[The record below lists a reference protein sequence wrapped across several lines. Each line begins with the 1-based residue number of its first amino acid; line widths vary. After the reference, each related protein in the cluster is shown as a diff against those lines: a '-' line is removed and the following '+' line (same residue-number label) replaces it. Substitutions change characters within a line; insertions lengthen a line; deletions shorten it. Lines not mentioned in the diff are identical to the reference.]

1 MELCGE
7 KTTHPFFCV
16 HGRYGLAFC
25 LYRSG
30 SQCDYIGM
38 GIKAVYR
45 LVILMLGALV
55 AFSAAVSYVGWRN
68 MREENTELELS
79 RQRLAEQKQNLSDE
93 KAYKEEYF
101 NRLLYD
107 DDFAARK
114 IREKLGL
121 ARPDEIV
128 FRFEDSTPTAADS
141 EESSAPILEA
151 GEPEM
156 SAEQKAERDGA
167 SDLRKTLFERIFLS
181 LKDSDGEG
189 DETREAD
196 EAGEEAEPSVTETVA
211 AGGGSASEITPQA
224 ERTESKSGGE
234 VADKAEK
241 RPPAKARREGGI
253 KMPSGTKPIIFRN
266 I

>member
-1 MELCGE
+1 
-7 KTTHPFFCV
+7 
-16 HGRYGLAFC
+16 
-25 LYRSG
+25 
-30 SQCDYIGM
+30 
-38 GIKAVYR
+38 
-45 LVILMLGALV
+45 
-55 AFSAAVSYVGWRN
+55 

>member
-1 MELCGE
+1 
-7 KTTHPFFCV
+7 
-16 HGRYGLAFC
+16 
-25 LYRSG
+25 
-30 SQCDYIGM
+30 M

-45 LVILMLGALV
+45 LVILMLCALL
-55 AFSAAVSYVGWRN
+55 AFSAAMSYVGWRN

-79 RQRLAEQKQNLSDE
+79 RQRLAEQKKNLADE

-107 DDFAARK
+107 EYFAARK

-121 ARPDEIV
+121 ASPDEII
-128 FRFEDSTPTAADS
+128 FRFEDSTPTSADTDEPS
-141 EESSAPILEA
+141 IPMPEA
-151 GEPEM
+151 GEAEM

-189 DETREAD
+189 DETRKAD
-196 EAGEEAEPSVTETVA
+196 EAGEEAEPSVTDTVA
-211 AGGGSASEITPQA
+211 AGGGLSSEATHKVD
-224 ERTESKSGGE
+224 RTENKSGGE
-234 VADKAEK
+234 IADKAEK
-241 RPPAKARREGGI
+241 RPSAKVRREGGI

>member
-1 MELCGE
+1 
-7 KTTHPFFCV
+7 
-16 HGRYGLAFC
+16 
-25 LYRSG
+25 
-30 SQCDYIGM
+30 M

-45 LVILMLGALV
+45 LVILMLCALL
-55 AFSAAVSYVGWRN
+55 AFSAAMSYVGWRN

-79 RQRLAEQKQNLSDE
+79 RQRLAEQKKNLADE

-107 DDFAARK
+107 EYFAARK

-128 FRFEDSTPTAADS
+128 FRFEDSTPTSADTDEPS
-141 EESSAPILEA
+141 IPMPEA
-151 GEPEM
+151 GEAEM

-167 SDLRKTLFERIFLS
+167 SDLRKTLFERIFLT

-189 DETREAD
+189 DETRKAD
-196 EAGEEAEPSVTETVA
+196 EAGEEAEPSVTDTVA
-211 AGGGSASEITPQA
+211 AGGGLSSEATHKVD
-224 ERTESKSGGE
+224 RTENKSGGE
-234 VADKAEK
+234 IADKAEK
-241 RPPAKARREGGI
+241 RPSDKVRREGGI

>member
-1 MELCGE
+1 
-7 KTTHPFFCV
+7 
-16 HGRYGLAFC
+16 
-25 LYRSG
+25 
-30 SQCDYIGM
+30 M

-45 LVILMLGALV
+45 LVILMLCALL
-55 AFSAAVSYVGWRN
+55 AFSAAMSYVGWRN

-79 RQRLAEQKQNLSDE
+79 RQRLAEQKKNLADE

-107 DDFAARK
+107 EYFAARK

-167 SDLRKTLFERIFLS
+167 SDLRKTLFERIFFS
-181 LKDSDGEG
+181 LRNSGGDG
-189 DETREAD
+189 DEAEED
-196 EAGEEAEPSVTETVA
+196 GEAGEDSETSDAADNVA
-211 AGGGSASEITPQA
+211 AGGGLSSEATHKVD
-224 ERTESKSGGE
+224 RTENKSGGE
-234 VADKAEK
+234 IADKAEK
-241 RPPAKARREGGI
+241 RP
-253 KMPSGTKPIIFRN
+253 
-266 I
+266 

>member
-1 MELCGE
+1 
-7 KTTHPFFCV
+7 
-16 HGRYGLAFC
+16 
-25 LYRSG
+25 
-30 SQCDYIGM
+30 M

-45 LVILMLGALV
+45 LVILMLCALL
-55 AFSAAVSYVGWRN
+55 AFSAAMSYVGWRN

-79 RQRLAEQKQNLSDE
+79 RQRLAEQKKNLADE

-107 DDFAARK
+107 EYFAARK

-121 ARPDEIV
+121 ASPDEII
-128 FRFEDSTPTAADS
+128 FRFEDSTPTSADTDEPS
-141 EESSAPILEA
+141 IPMPEA
-151 GEPEM
+151 GEAEM

-167 SDLRKTLFERIFLS
+167 SDLRKTLFERIFFS
-181 LKDSDGEG
+181 LRNSGGDG
-189 DETREAD
+189 DEAEED
-196 EAGEEAEPSVTETVA
+196 GEAGEDSEPSVTETVA

-224 ERTESKSGGE
+224 ERTENKSGGE
-234 VADKAEK
+234 IADKAEK
-241 RPPAKARREGGI
+241 RPSAKVRREGGI

>member
-1 MELCGE
+1 
-7 KTTHPFFCV
+7 
-16 HGRYGLAFC
+16 
-25 LYRSG
+25 
-30 SQCDYIGM
+30 M

-45 LVILMLGALV
+45 LVILMLCALL
-55 AFSAAVSYVGWRN
+55 AFSAAMSYVGWRN

-79 RQRLAEQKQNLSDE
+79 RQRLAEQKKNLADE

-107 DDFAARK
+107 EYFAARK

-121 ARPDEIV
+121 ASPDEII
-128 FRFEDSTPTAADS
+128 FRFEDSTPTSADTD
-141 EESSAPILEA
+141 EPNIPMPEA
-151 GEPEM
+151 GEAEM

-167 SDLRKTLFERIFLS
+167 SDLRKTLFERIFFS
-181 LKDSDGEG
+181 LRNSGGDG
-189 DETREAD
+189 DEAEED
-196 EAGEEAEPSVTETVA
+196 GEAGEEAEPSVTETVA
-211 AGGGSASEITPQA
+211 AGGGSASKITPQA

>member
-1 MELCGE
+1 
-7 KTTHPFFCV
+7 
-16 HGRYGLAFC
+16 
-25 LYRSG
+25 
-30 SQCDYIGM
+30 M

-196 EAGEEAEPSVTETVA
+196 EAGEEAEPSDAADNVA
-211 AGGGSASEITPQA
+211 AGGGLSSEATHKVD
-224 ERTESKSGGE
+224 RTENKSGGE
-234 VADKAEK
+234 IADKAEK
-241 RPPAKARREGGI
+241 RPSDKVRREGGI

>member
-1 MELCGE
+1 
-7 KTTHPFFCV
+7 
-16 HGRYGLAFC
+16 
-25 LYRSG
+25 
-30 SQCDYIGM
+30 M

-45 LVILMLGALV
+45 LVILMLCALL
-55 AFSAAVSYVGWRN
+55 AFSAAMSYVGWRN

-79 RQRLAEQKQNLSDE
+79 RQRLAEQKKNLADE

-107 DDFAARK
+107 EYFAARK

-121 ARPDEIV
+121 ASPDEII
-128 FRFEDSTPTAADS
+128 FRFEDSTPTSADTDEPS
-141 EESSAPILEA
+141 IPMPEA
-151 GEPEM
+151 GEAEM

-167 SDLRKTLFERIFLS
+167 SDLRKTLFERIFFS
-181 LKDSDGEG
+181 LRNSGGDG
-189 DETREAD
+189 DEAEED
-196 EAGEEAEPSVTETVA
+196 GEAGEEAEPSVTETVA

-224 ERTESKSGGE
+224 ERTENKSGGE
-234 VADKAEK
+234 IADKAEK
-241 RPPAKARREGGI
+241 RPSAKVRREGGI

>member
-1 MELCGE
+1 
-7 KTTHPFFCV
+7 
-16 HGRYGLAFC
+16 
-25 LYRSG
+25 
-30 SQCDYIGM
+30 M

-45 LVILMLGALV
+45 LVILMLCALL
-55 AFSAAVSYVGWRN
+55 AFSAAMSYVGWRN

-79 RQRLAEQKQNLSDE
+79 RQRLAEQKKNLADE

-189 DETREAD
+189 DETRKAG
-196 EAGEEAEPSVTETVA
+196 EAGEDSETSDTADNVA

-224 ERTESKSGGE
+224 ERTESKSGGKI
-234 VADKAEK
+234 ADKAEK
-241 RPPAKARREGGI
+241 RPSDKVRREGGI

>member
-1 MELCGE
+1 
-7 KTTHPFFCV
+7 
-16 HGRYGLAFC
+16 
-25 LYRSG
+25 
-30 SQCDYIGM
+30 M

-45 LVILMLGALV
+45 LVILMLCALL
-55 AFSAAVSYVGWRN
+55 AFSAAMSYVGWRN

-79 RQRLAEQKQNLSDE
+79 RQRLAEQKKNLADE

-151 GEPEM
+151 GEAEM

-167 SDLRKTLFERIFLS
+167 SDLRKTLFERIFFS
-181 LKDSDGEG
+181 LRNSGGDG
-189 DETREAD
+189 DEAEED
-196 EAGEEAEPSVTETVA
+196 GEAGEDSETSDTADTVA
-211 AGGGSASEITPQA
+211 VGGGLSSEATHKVD
-224 ERTESKSGGE
+224 RTENKSGGE
-234 VADKAEK
+234 IADKAEK
-241 RPPAKARREGGI
+241 RPSAKVRREGGI

>member
-1 MELCGE
+1 
-7 KTTHPFFCV
+7 
-16 HGRYGLAFC
+16 
-25 LYRSG
+25 
-30 SQCDYIGM
+30 M

-55 AFSAAVSYVGWRN
+55 AFSATVSYVGWRN

>member
-1 MELCGE
+1 
-7 KTTHPFFCV
+7 
-16 HGRYGLAFC
+16 
-25 LYRSG
+25 
-30 SQCDYIGM
+30 M

-45 LVILMLGALV
+45 LVILMLCALL
-55 AFSAAVSYVGWRN
+55 AFSAAMSYVGWRN

-79 RQRLAEQKQNLSDE
+79 RQRLAEQKKNLADE

-107 DDFAARK
+107 EYFAARK

-121 ARPDEIV
+121 ASPDEII
-128 FRFEDSTPTAADS
+128 FRFEDSTPTSADTDETS
-141 EESSAPILEA
+141 IPMPEA
-151 GEPEM
+151 GEAEM

-167 SDLRKTLFERIFLS
+167 SDLRKTLFERIFFS
-181 LKDSDGEG
+181 LRNSGGDG
-189 DETREAD
+189 DETRKAD

-224 ERTESKSGGE
+224 ERTENKSGGE
-234 VADKAEK
+234 IADKAEK
-241 RPPAKARREGGI
+241 RPSDKVRREGDI

>member
-1 MELCGE
+1 
-7 KTTHPFFCV
+7 
-16 HGRYGLAFC
+16 
-25 LYRSG
+25 
-30 SQCDYIGM
+30 M

-45 LVILMLGALV
+45 LVILMLCALL
-55 AFSAAVSYVGWRN
+55 AFSAAMSYVGWRN

-79 RQRLAEQKQNLSDE
+79 RQRLAEQKKNLADE

-196 EAGEEAEPSVTETVA
+196 EAGEEAEPSDTADTVA
-211 AGGGSASEITPQA
+211 IGGGLSSEATHKVD
-224 ERTESKSGGE
+224 RTENKSGGE
-234 VADKAEK
+234 IADKAEK
-241 RPPAKARREGGI
+241 RPSDKVRREGGI

>member
-1 MELCGE
+1 
-7 KTTHPFFCV
+7 
-16 HGRYGLAFC
+16 
-25 LYRSG
+25 
-30 SQCDYIGM
+30 M

-45 LVILMLGALV
+45 LVILMLCALL
-55 AFSAAVSYVGWRN
+55 AFSAAMSYVGWRN

-79 RQRLAEQKQNLSDE
+79 RQRLAEQKKNLADE

-107 DDFAARK
+107 EYFAARK

-121 ARPDEIV
+121 ASPDEII
-128 FRFEDSTPTAADS
+128 FRFEDSTPTSADTDEPS
-141 EESSAPILEA
+141 IPMPEA
-151 GEPEM
+151 GEAEM

-167 SDLRKTLFERIFLS
+167 SDLRKTLFERIFLT

-189 DETREAD
+189 DETRKAD

-211 AGGGSASEITPQA
+211 AGGGLSSEATHKVD
-224 ERTESKSGGE
+224 RTENKSGGE
-234 VADKAEK
+234 IADKAEK
-241 RPPAKARREGGI
+241 RPSAKVRREGGI

>member
-1 MELCGE
+1 
-7 KTTHPFFCV
+7 
-16 HGRYGLAFC
+16 
-25 LYRSG
+25 
-30 SQCDYIGM
+30 M

-45 LVILMLGALV
+45 LVILMLCALL
-55 AFSAAVSYVGWRN
+55 AFSAAMSYVGWRN

-79 RQRLAEQKQNLSDE
+79 RQRLAEQKKNLADE

-107 DDFAARK
+107 EYFAARK

-121 ARPDEIV
+121 ASPDEII
-128 FRFEDSTPTAADS
+128 FRFEDSTPTSADTDEPS
-141 EESSAPILEA
+141 IPMPEA
-151 GEPEM
+151 GEAEM

-167 SDLRKTLFERIFLS
+167 SDLRKTLFERIFFS
-181 LKDSDGEG
+181 LRNSGGDG
-189 DETREAD
+189 DEAEED
-196 EAGEEAEPSVTETVA
+196 GEAGEDSEPSVTETVA

-224 ERTESKSGGE
+224 ERTENKSGGE
-234 VADKAEK
+234 IADKAEK
-241 RPPAKARREGGI
+241 RPSAKARREGGI

>member
-1 MELCGE
+1 
-7 KTTHPFFCV
+7 
-16 HGRYGLAFC
+16 
-25 LYRSG
+25 
-30 SQCDYIGM
+30 M

-45 LVILMLGALV
+45 LVILMLCALL
-55 AFSAAVSYVGWRN
+55 AFSAAMSYVGWRN
-68 MREENTELELS
+68 MREENAELELS
-79 RQRLAEQKQNLSDE
+79 RQRLAEQKKNLADE

-107 DDFAARK
+107 EYFAARK

-121 ARPDEIV
+121 ASPDEII
-128 FRFEDSTPTAADS
+128 FRFEDSTPTSADTDEPS
-141 EESSAPILEA
+141 IPMPEA
-151 GEPEM
+151 GEAEM

-167 SDLRKTLFERIFLS
+167 SDLRKTLFERIFFS

-189 DETREAD
+189 DETRKAD
-196 EAGEEAEPSVTETVA
+196 EAGEEAEPSVSETVA

-224 ERTESKSGGE
+224 ERTENKSGGE
-234 VADKAEK
+234 IADKAEK
-241 RPPAKARREGGI
+241 RPSDKVRREGGI

>member
-1 MELCGE
+1 
-7 KTTHPFFCV
+7 
-16 HGRYGLAFC
+16 
-25 LYRSG
+25 
-30 SQCDYIGM
+30 M

-45 LVILMLGALV
+45 LVILMLCALL
-55 AFSAAVSYVGWRN
+55 AFSAAMSYVGWRN

-79 RQRLAEQKQNLSDE
+79 RQRLAEQKKNLADE

-107 DDFAARK
+107 EYFAARK

-121 ARPDEIV
+121 ASPDEII

-151 GEPEM
+151 GEAEM

-167 SDLRKTLFERIFLS
+167 SDLRKTLFERIFFS
-181 LKDSDGEG
+181 LRNSGGDG
-189 DETREAD
+189 DEAEED
-196 EAGEEAEPSVTETVA
+196 GEAGEDSETSVTDTVA
-211 AGGGSASEITPQA
+211 AGGGLSSEATHKVD
-224 ERTESKSGGE
+224 RTENKSGGE
-234 VADKAEK
+234 IADKAEK
-241 RPPAKARREGGI
+241 RPSDKVRREGGI

>member
-1 MELCGE
+1 
-7 KTTHPFFCV
+7 
-16 HGRYGLAFC
+16 
-25 LYRSG
+25 
-30 SQCDYIGM
+30 M

-45 LVILMLGALV
+45 LVILMLCALL
-55 AFSAAVSYVGWRN
+55 AFSAAMSYVGWRN

-79 RQRLAEQKQNLSDE
+79 RQRLAEQKKNLADE

-107 DDFAARK
+107 EYFAARK

-121 ARPDEIV
+121 ASPDEIV
-128 FRFEDSTPTAADS
+128 FRFEDSTPTSADTDEPS
-141 EESSAPILEA
+141 IPMPEA
-151 GEPEM
+151 GEAEM

-167 SDLRKTLFERIFLS
+167 SDLRKTLFERIFLT

-189 DETREAD
+189 DETRKAD

-211 AGGGSASEITPQA
+211 AGGGLSSEATHKVD
-224 ERTESKSGGE
+224 RTENKSGGE
-234 VADKAEK
+234 IADKAEK
-241 RPPAKARREGGI
+241 RPSAKVRREGGI

>member
-1 MELCGE
+1 
-7 KTTHPFFCV
+7 
-16 HGRYGLAFC
+16 
-25 LYRSG
+25 
-30 SQCDYIGM
+30 M

-45 LVILMLGALV
+45 LVILMLCALL
-55 AFSAAVSYVGWRN
+55 AFSAAMSYVGWRN

-79 RQRLAEQKQNLSDE
+79 RQRLAEQKKNLADE

-107 DDFAARK
+107 EYFAARK

-121 ARPDEIV
+121 ASPDEII
-128 FRFEDSTPTAADS
+128 FRFEDSTPTSADTDEPS
-141 EESSAPILEA
+141 IPMPEA
-151 GEPEM
+151 GEAEM

-167 SDLRKTLFERIFLS
+167 SDLRKTLFERIFFS
-181 LKDSDGEG
+181 LRNSGGDG
-189 DETREAD
+189 DEAEED
-196 EAGEEAEPSVTETVA
+196 GEAGEDSETSDTETVA

-234 VADKAEK
+234 IADKAEK
-241 RPPAKARREGGI
+241 RPSDKVRREGGI

>member
-1 MELCGE
+1 
-7 KTTHPFFCV
+7 
-16 HGRYGLAFC
+16 
-25 LYRSG
+25 
-30 SQCDYIGM
+30 M

-45 LVILMLGALV
+45 LVILMLGARV

-167 SDLRKTLFERIFLS
+167 SDLRKTLFERIFLT

-189 DETREAD
+189 DETRKAD

>member
-1 MELCGE
+1 
-7 KTTHPFFCV
+7 
-16 HGRYGLAFC
+16 
-25 LYRSG
+25 
-30 SQCDYIGM
+30 M

-45 LVILMLGALV
+45 LVILMLCALL
-55 AFSAAVSYVGWRN
+55 AFSAAMSYVGWRN

-79 RQRLAEQKQNLSDE
+79 RQRLAEQKKNLADE

-151 GEPEM
+151 GEAEM

-167 SDLRKTLFERIFLS
+167 SDLRKTLFERIFLT
-181 LKDSDGEG
+181 LKDSGGDG
-189 DETREAD
+189 DEAEEAD
-196 EAGEEAEPSVTETVA
+196 EAGEDSETSDAADNVA
-211 AGGGSASEITPQA
+211 VGGGLSSEATHKVD
-224 ERTESKSGGE
+224 RTESKSGGE
-234 VADKAEK
+234 IADKAEK
-241 RPPAKARREGGI
+241 RPSAKVRREGGI

>member
-1 MELCGE
+1 MWAGE
-7 KTTHPFFCV
+7 ICA
-16 HGRYGLAFC
+16 R
-25 LYRSG
+25 
-30 SQCDYIGM
+30 
-38 GIKAVYR
+38 
-45 LVILMLGALV
+45 
-55 AFSAAVSYVGWRN
+55 
-68 MREENTELELS
+68 
-79 RQRLAEQKQNLSDE
+79 
-93 KAYKEEYF
+93 YKEEYF